1 VELLMNYDN
10 NNGGMKKIKKIKVR
24 GARSPYAKRTES
36 MSPRISPTGGGQVG
50 GGGGIKPRP

>member
-10 NNGGMKKIKKIKVR
+10 NNGGMKKVKKIKVR

-36 MSPRISPTGGGQVG
+36 MSPRLTSGGQIG